1 MKLDWQKQRKV
12 HVQESPTAQGDGTPE
27 VGQLQKPP
35 PQQLMREI
43 GLTLAHASKITGDN
57 PSILDWYQKND
68 PTALQTILS
77 CFSQVDREWERAG
90 EAAAMSALKQ
100 LRQLLDDLLR
110 KYRFA
115 LLKQSPTR

>member
-1 MKLDWQKQRKV
+1 MKLDWQKQRKAP
-12 HVQESPTAQGDGTPE
+12 VQEPLTAKRDGTSE
-27 VGQLQKPP
+27 GAQLQKPP
-35 PQQLMREI
+35 PQELIKEI
-43 GLTLAHASKITGDN
+43 GLTLALASKITDEN

-68 PTALQTILS
+68 PKVLQTIIN
-77 CFSQVDREWERAG
+77 CFSQVDREWEEAG
-90 EAAAMSALKQ
+90 EAAARFALKQ